1 MPYNLQLLTFNLR
14 LLIFSLR
21 TPNSP
26 FSSFVGDVIMA
37 DMEKN
42 IKKAERNTSRRP
54 FIIVSLVAAILISGY
69 AAYSY
74 VLGNKRSVAIGTLSM
89 LGKAANL
96 LPMEADKKKELEVV
110 GALTEK
116 LTKADGKEWKF
127 MVFLQNN
134 MELRPGGGFLGQYA
148 IVTVKDGQITSTFVE
163 DANLLDQRIT
173 AKVTAPYPFKKM
185 MGTKNWKF
193 RDSNFSPDFPT
204 NVEKAMYFYRLSG
217 RSASGFDG
225 FVAINTDVF
234 DHALELTGPLTVP
247 GYNVTLT
254 SADGSL
260 KLEDIVEKRYI
271 LDSNL
276 DTQNR
281 KAILKTLTPLMAEKL
296 FTVANVGK
304 LAEFA
309 HSELAQKNIMVHFA
323 DPELQKLVE
332 SVHWDGKV
340 ATDWQGDYL
349 MVVDANLGALKS
361 DHWMKREMT
370 YEVDLTQPKP
380 KVTLDILYTH
390 TATHGD
396 WRTSDYHSYLRVYA
410 PQGANLLERQM
421 VSYPNIGEELGK
433 TFFGFTLHTLINR
446 STQAHIVYELPET
459 IDRDTY
465 KLLIQKQSGV
475 GNVPVTVRIRNE
487 KGEFEQKATL
497 ESELKFEFKGM

>member
-1 MPYNLQLLTFNLR
+1 
-14 LLIFSLR
+14 
-21 TPNSP
+21 
-26 FSSFVGDVIMA
+26 MA

-42 IKKAERNTSRRP
+42 TKMAARGVKRKPI
-54 FIIVSLVAAILISGY
+54 FIVFTIISVFLLGY
-69 AAYSY
+69 AAYVY
-74 VLGNKRSVAIGTLSM
+74 VTKNKRSVAIGTLSI

-96 LPMEADKKKELEVV
+96 LPLEADKKKELEVV
-110 GALTEK
+110 GALSEK
-116 LTKADGKEWKF
+116 LTRADGKEWKF

-148 IVTVKDGQITSTFVE
+148 IVTVKDGQVTSTFVE

-173 AKVTAPYPFKKM
+173 AKVAAPYPFKKM

-217 RSASGFDG
+217 RSSSGFDG
-225 FVAINTDVF
+225 YVAINTDVF

-281 KAILKTLTPLMAEKL
+281 KAILKTLAPLMAEKL

-309 HSELAQKNIMVHFA
+309 HS
-323 DPELQKLVE
+323 
-332 SVHWDGKV
+332 
-340 ATDWQGDYL
+340 
-349 MVVDANLGALKS
+349 
-361 DHWMKREMT
+361 
-370 YEVDLTQPKP
+370 
-380 KVTLDILYTH
+380 
-390 TATHGD
+390 
-396 WRTSDYHSYLRVYA
+396 
-410 PQGANLLERQM
+410 
-421 VSYPNIGEELGK
+421 
-433 TFFGFTLHTLINR
+433 
-446 STQAHIVYELPET
+446 
-459 IDRDTY
+459 
-465 KLLIQKQSGV
+465 
-475 GNVPVTVRIRNE
+475 
-487 KGEFEQKATL
+487 
-497 ESELKFEFKGM
+497 